1 MPTPDEMQS
10 QSGKYAAADA
20 ADDDIVVVDEET
32 TVREPGRGPW
42 VRGGDWSSAPVTG
55 TQPDWAEPAAGGE
68 PVGMPPAAV
77 GESSGASARAAG
89 GPGGMPARAVG
100 ESGGASA
107 MAAEGPGSTPASA
120 DLGPR
125 NGPLSAAGASP
136 TAGGDTSPLGGSG
149 PQTALRSARDDEGAG
164 PQAAG
169 GVASTPARARGT
181 AQSAPQG
188 DRRWREIQAMFV
200 DDPRDSVQR
209 ASDLIDTAI
218 EEFLAAIRQRQAAL
232 ASSWQNRDA
241 DTEALR
247 SALKD
252 YRALWAVV
260 RDMPAVSVPGG
271 AAAAGAGVGGSS
283 FGAGPGG
290 SAGPYQPERGGT
302 PA

>member
-68 PVGMPPAAV
+68 PGDMPRAV
-77 GESSGASARAAG
+77 GESGGASARAAG
-89 GPGGMPARAVG
+89 GPGGMPA
-100 ESGGASA
+100 
-107 MAAEGPGSTPASA
+107 PA

-149 PQTALRSARDDEGAG
+149 PQTAPRSARDDEGAG

-200 DDPRDSVQR
+200 DDPRDSVQQ

-271 AAAAGAGVGGSS
+271 AAAGAGVGGSS

>member
-68 PVGMPPAAV
+68 PGDMP
-77 GESSGASARAAG
+77 
-89 GPGGMPARAVG
+89 RAVG

-107 MAAEGPGSTPASA
+107 SAAGGPGGMPAPA

-149 PQTALRSARDDEGAG
+149 PQTAPRSARDDEGAG

-200 DDPRDSVQR
+200 DDPRDSVQQ

>member
-1 MPTPDEMQS
+1 MPSPDEMQS

-68 PVGMPPAAV
+68 PGDMPRAV
-77 GESSGASARAAG
+77 GESGGASARAAG
-89 GPGGMPARAVG
+89 GPGGMPA
-100 ESGGASA
+100 
-107 MAAEGPGSTPASA
+107 PA

-149 PQTALRSARDDEGAG
+149 PQTAPRSARDDEGAG

-169 GVASTPARARGT
+169 GVASMPARARGT

>member
-68 PVGMPPAAV
+68 PGDMPRAV
-77 GESSGASARAAG
+77 GESGGASARAAG
-89 GPGGMPARAVG
+89 GPGGMPA
-100 ESGGASA
+100 
-107 MAAEGPGSTPASA
+107 PA

-149 PQTALRSARDDEGAG
+149 PQTAPRSARDDEGAG

-169 GVASTPARARGT
+169 GVASMPARARGT

>member
-68 PVGMPPAAV
+68 PGDMPRAV
-77 GESSGASARAAG
+77 GESGGASARAAG
-89 GPGGMPARAVG
+89 GPGGMPA
-100 ESGGASA
+100 
-107 MAAEGPGSTPASA
+107 PA

-149 PQTALRSARDDEGAG
+149 PQTAPRSARDDEGAG

-200 DDPRDSVQR
+200 DDPRDSVQQ

>member
-1 MPTPDEMQS
+1 MPSPDEMQS

-55 TQPDWAEPAAGGE
+55 AQPDWAEPTAGGE
-68 PVGMPPAAV
+68 PGSMPPTAT
-77 GESSGASARAAG
+77 
-89 GPGGMPARAVG
+89 G

-107 MAAEGPGSTPASA
+107 MAAGGPGSTPAP
-120 DLGPR
+120 DDPGPR

-136 TAGGDTSPLGGSG
+136 TAGGDASPLGGSG
-149 PQTALRSARDDEGAG
+149 PRTAPRSARDDESAG

-169 GVASTPARARGT
+169 GVASMPGGAPGT
-181 AQSAPQG
+181 AQSAPQS

-260 RDMPAVSVPGG
+260 RDMPAVSVPGA

>member
-68 PVGMPPAAV
+68 PGDMPRAV
-77 GESSGASARAAG
+77 GESGGASARAAG
-89 GPGGMPARAVG
+89 GPGGMPA
-100 ESGGASA
+100 
-107 MAAEGPGSTPASA
+107 PA

-200 DDPRDSVQR
+200 DDPRDSVQQ